1 MRRLLPFL
9 LAPLLVAALLGA
21 KQKQNPLERA
31 KQLLEMKQYSLAIE
45 TLNGLIEKDPKNT
58 AALSMRE
65 EAEKLNAAAEN
76 EAQVQ
81 QLLVEAHAY
90 LDATQTKKARTK
102 LEKLLEL
109 DPNQAE
115 AKQMLAKIEL
125 DSDMDLLASEEGTD
139 ESHEGD
145 FVDLG
150 NVDEPPH
157 IVRKYAAT
165 YPRIARQMGIEGKAR
180 LLATIGSN
188 GKVEKVQFLKRIEGW
203 DALNR
208 NAAKAVRR
216 FEFTPATKDGVKV
229 KTIVTLSV
237 DFRL

>member
-1 MRRLLPFL
+1 LRRLLPFL

-76 EAQVQ
+76 QAQVQ

-125 DSDMDLLASEEGTD
+125 ASDMDLLASEEGTD
-139 ESHEGD
+139 EIHEGD

-165 YPRIARQMGIEGKAR
+165 YPRIAMRMGIEGKAR
-180 LLATIGSN
+180 LLATIGTK

-216 FEFTPATKDGVKV
+216 YEFTPATKDGVKV
-229 KTIVTLSV
+229 KTIMTLSV